1 MVGVGEK
8 RPREEQPQKGA
19 GAEAVAVPTPGGP
32 TPGGPTPG
40 GPTPGGPTPGG
51 PIPAVVKPKAKF
63 VSEFSPDLLKVY
75 YERMFPYGHMFAW
88 LSYLGDPKISPDKK
102 ISTKY
107 WRKRE
112 FCFTMKDDVY
122 IRYQS
127 YQTMGEFRT
136 QLKKKCP
143 YKIDLGAIYNA
154 EPKKKASCVN
164 FMAEEKEL
172 VFDIDITD
180 YDDVRSCCSGG
191 AVCNT
196 CWPLMTCAIKV
207 LSKVLEEQFGFR
219 NKLWVFSGR
228 RGIHCWVCDPKTQA
242 FPGRIRSA
250 IIHMLHT
257 YTGGDNT
264 AYKVDLGVLKS
275 DYLNP
280 IHQMYKN
287 VFPICEH
294 YFRKCVLQDM
304 DLFVQ
309 PRVTGTGETIN
320 FGEDN
325 QYFHTAVNMVRNP
338 ELKKDIWVTV
348 GEAYKK
354 GRSFTSEELWDLM
367 MEKFDKLSKKYLK
380 SNDKARD
387 ITWEG
392 YKTNKCSKEQVP
404 ALLQANKME
413 IIFAHVFPRVDVE
426 VTKGVNHLLKSPFC
440 AHPKTGKLCVPMD
453 YDNIDDFDPTNQPTL
468 RTIHDELI
476 ETGDPMKT
484 AMGKAIEV
492 FERTFLNGLR
502 EACAGHD
509 RYLDE

>member
-1 MVGVGEK
+1 MVEFGSKK
-8 RPREEQPQKGA
+8 RQREEEPQKPKA
-19 GAEAVAVPTPGGP
+19 AEAVAVPTPGGP

-40 GPTPGGPTPGG
+40 GPTPGEGVTPGG
-51 PIPAVVKPKAKF
+51 PVAKPKF
-63 VSEFSPDLLKVY
+63 QSEFSPSLLKIY

-88 LSYLGDPKISPDKK
+88 LSYLCDPKIDPEKK

-107 WRKRE
+107 WRRRE

-127 YQTMGEFRT
+127 YQTMGEFRSS
-136 QLKKKCP
+136 LKKKCP

-196 CWPLMTCAIKV
+196 CWPLMTCSIKV
-207 LSKVLEEQFGFR
+207 LTKILEEQFGFR

-228 RGIHCWVCDPKTQA
+228 RGIHCWVCDPKTQP

-250 IIHMLHT
+250 IIHFLHT

-264 AYKVDLGVLKS
+264 AYKVDLKLLTSTGFV
-275 DYLNP
+275 NQ
-280 IHQMYKN
+280 IHQVYKN
-287 VFPICEH
+287 VYPICEE
-294 YFRKCVLQDM
+294 YFIKCCLQEM
-304 DLFVQ
+304 DLFTQ
-309 PRVTGTGETIN
+309 PRKMPDGSVLTTFQKGG
-320 FGEDN
+320 
-325 QYFHTAVNMVRNP
+325 YFFTMVNMIRDNT
-338 ELKKDIWVTV
+338 LKENIWKECKAADDKRGPLNSEQLWAITMENFAKY
-348 GEAYKK
+348 GKK
-354 GRSFTSEELWDLM
+354 NM
-367 MEKFDKLSKKYLK
+367 K
-380 SNDKARD
+380 SNDKK
-387 ITWEG
+387 TNHPWEG
-392 YKTNKCSKEQVP
+392 YVVKMCKKEHIPQ
-404 ALLQANKME
+404 LLLGNKME
-413 IIFAHVFPRVDVE
+413 IVFAHIFPRVDVE

-453 YDNIDDFDPTNQPTL
+453 YDNIDDFDPCNQPTL

-476 ETGDPMKT
+476 ATGDPAQT
-484 AMGKAIEV
+484 AIGAAIEV

-502 EACAGHD
+502 EAVSGMENYA
-509 RYLDE
+509 DE